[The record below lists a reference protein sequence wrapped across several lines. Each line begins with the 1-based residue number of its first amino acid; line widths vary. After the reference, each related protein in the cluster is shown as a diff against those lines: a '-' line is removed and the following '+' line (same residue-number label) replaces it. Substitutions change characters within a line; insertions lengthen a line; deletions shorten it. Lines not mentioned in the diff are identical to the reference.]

1 MYIVSLNYV
10 APLDVLDAAMP
21 EHIAFL
27 DRHYASGTF
36 LASGR
41 KVPRTGGVILA
52 RSESEEALRAI
63 LAEDP
68 FWQKKLAIYDIQQFM
83 ATKAQTGLE
92 GLIGA

>member
-1 MYIVSLNYV
+1 MYVVSLNYV
-10 APLDVLDAAMP
+10 APLEELDAVIDG
-21 EHIAFL
+21 HIAFL

-68 FWQKKLAIYDIQQFM
+68 FWQKKLATYDIQQFV
-83 ATKAQTGLE
+83 ATKVQKGLE
-92 GLIGA
+92 GLLD

>member
-1 MYIVSLNYV
+1 MYVVSLNYV
-10 APLDVLDAAMP
+10 APLEELDAVIDG
-21 EHIAFL
+21 HIAFL

-68 FWQKKLAIYDIQQFM
+68 FWQKKLATYDIQQFV
-83 ATKAQTGLE
+83 ATKAQKGLE
-92 GLIGA
+92 GLLD